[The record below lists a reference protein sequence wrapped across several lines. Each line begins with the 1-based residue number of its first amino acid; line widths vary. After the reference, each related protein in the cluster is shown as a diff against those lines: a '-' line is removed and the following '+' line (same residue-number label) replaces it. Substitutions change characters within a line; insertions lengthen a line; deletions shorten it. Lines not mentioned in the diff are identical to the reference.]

1 MNSNNHQT
9 RAVPTNV
16 ITGFLGVGKT
26 SAILHL
32 LSQKPAH
39 ERWAVLVNEFGEI
52 GVDGSLFEGRHAQ
65 EQGIFIREVPGG
77 CMCCASGLPMEI
89 ALNQLLAKAKP
100 DRLLVEPTGLGHP
113 KEVLQ
118 VLSAEHYQKILSL
131 QKTLTLVDA
140 RKLSDQRYISHET
153 FNQQIAIADTIIGNK
168 LDLYDDGDRTRLV
181 NYAKH
186 QGQTHVNVIF
196 AKHGKIELL
205 TLQESIASLP
215 SQSND
220 HHDHH
225 VKPFAADST
234 IPECGYIKAVN
245 EGDGFYSVGWRFS
258 PDKVFNREKL
268 FLLLTGVLAERIKA
282 VFITNIGVFG
292 YNATSDALNEFVL
305 DDCFESRIEI
315 ISESIDDSLEIQL
328 LECIEL

>member
-1 MNSNNHQT
+1 
-9 RAVPTNV
+9 
-16 ITGFLGVGKT
+16 
-26 SAILHL
+26 
-32 LSQKPAH
+32 
-39 ERWAVLVNEFGEI
+39 
-52 GVDGSLFEGRHAQ
+52 
-65 EQGIFIREVPGG
+65 
-77 CMCCASGLPMEI
+77 MCCASGLPMEI

-186 QGQTHVNVIF
+186 QGQAHVNVIF
-196 AKHGKIELL
+196 AKHGKIELS
-205 TLQESIASLP
+205 TLQGSIASLP

-220 HHDHH
+220 HHDHQ

-245 EGDGFYSVGWRFS
+245 EGEGFYSVGWRFS

-282 VFITNIGVFG
+282 VFITNVGVFG

-305 DDCFESRIEI
+305 DDCFESRIEV